1 MAIPYRKIKKK
12 ITPPHH
18 PLPTQQKEKE
28 QLSNQRFSE

>member
-1 MAIPYRKIKKK
+1 MAIPYRKRKKK
-12 ITPPHH
+12 ITPYH